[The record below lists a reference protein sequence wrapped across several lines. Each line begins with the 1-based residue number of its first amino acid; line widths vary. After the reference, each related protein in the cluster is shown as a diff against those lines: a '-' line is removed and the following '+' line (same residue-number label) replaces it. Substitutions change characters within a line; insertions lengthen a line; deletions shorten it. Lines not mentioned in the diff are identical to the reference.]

1 MSEIKYSGYYCN
13 KCNYIPLIKIIHKN
27 NEIKVFSSCKCNKQY
42 ENIESF
48 LKNRYRN
55 NVTKIDTIIKESP
68 NNSHNQIEFDKSKL
82 DSIIDKF
89 NKEKLKIIEE
99 GINIKNQLID
109 IFTKKI
115 KDVNEMFL
123 KYNERNN
130 KIIIII
136 EQLIQ
141 SYELMKDNKS
151 NILNILNNCQIK
163 ENIKVNYFQR
173 YKDLESLTKEI
184 ENYFKD
190 KYIISNLDTSMSLE
204 NIHSYYSSN
213 RIKNI
218 IELNNDLCAYCSDIN
233 NKISLIDFSKIEKV
247 IYTFKAH
254 TKNIEYI
261 TKSNM
266 NNIISFGN
274 DKKIKIWPIIDEN
287 YLARIKEKNINLDN
301 CKKITFKEKEME
313 IYLNPIFEYNLEK
326 EENIMKVLNLKENK
340 FLLSF
345 KDNLFLLFNYSIN
358 NIELIQTYE
367 YKNPDFLNLLDVYI
381 IKRENNE
388 ILAMY
393 NNSKIHFLKLNDFKF
408 IKSLSLKYL
417 TKNSLIQINS
427 KEILIADGFTIKLI
441 DLINFDIKLTV
452 KNEEKKIYLLN
463 LFDGTFIQ
471 STGIE
476 IKRYFIKTMEELP
489 LLDKIIFE
497 DNYDDELDFNNYD
510 NFNIYYLYQL
520 NSDKIISCYNN
531 GRFTLSYLK
540 YN

>member
-313 IYLNPIFEYNLEK
+313 INLNPIFEYNLEK
-326 EENIMKVLNLKENK
+326 EENIMKVLNIKENK

-489 LLDKIIFE
+489 PLDKIIYE
-497 DNYDDELDFNNYD
+497 ENYDDELDFNNYND
-510 NFNIYYLYQL
+510 DNIYYLYEL
-520 NSDKIISCYNN
+520 KSGKIISCYNN
-531 GRFTLSYLK
+531 GRFALGYLK

>member
-313 IYLNPIFEYNLEK
+313 INLNPIFEYNLEK

-489 LLDKIIFE
+489 PLYKIIYE
-497 DNYDDELDFNNYD
+497 ENYDDELDFNNYND
-510 NFNIYYLYQL
+510 DNIYYLYEL
-520 NSDKIISCYNN
+520 KSGKIISCYNN
-531 GRFTLSYLK
+531 GRFALGYLK

>member
-163 ENIKVNYFQR
+163 EKIKVNYFQR

-218 IELNNDLCAYCSDIN
+218 IELNNDLCAYCSDIS

-313 IYLNPIFEYNLEK
+313 INLNPIFEYNLEK
-326 EENIMKVLNLKENK
+326 EENIMKVLNIKENK

-489 LLDKIIFE
+489 PLDKIIYE
-497 DNYDDELDFNNYD
+497 ENYDDELDFNNYND
-510 NFNIYYLYQL
+510 DNIYYLYEL
-520 NSDKIISCYNN
+520 KSGKIISCYNN
-531 GRFTLSYLK
+531 GRFALGYLK